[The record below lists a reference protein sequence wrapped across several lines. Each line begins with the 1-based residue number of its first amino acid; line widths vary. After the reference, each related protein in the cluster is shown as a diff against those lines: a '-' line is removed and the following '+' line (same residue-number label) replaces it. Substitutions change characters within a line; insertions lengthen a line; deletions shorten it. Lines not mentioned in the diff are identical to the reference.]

1 VTDFWQP
8 DRSLEGQTVVIIG
21 GGPSHADVD
30 LGLLKG
36 HRLAAINSACAKV
49 RPIATADDI
58 LYFTDN
64 SWNERFPGHV
74 EDWPG
79 IVICANRH
87 TKNRLGARVRYIDV
101 IDLTQRIGA
110 LSHFVQASSGHIM
123 TCLSQVMGAVRG
135 VLVGFEC
142 KPVNGRTHGHDD
154 YNQFGDMAAFDGQF
168 LLGWRGL
175 APFLKIEMINATPDS
190 AIDCFPFMS
199 LEDALLGTQPR
210 LAGGR
215 LADAQHRTA

>member
-1 VTDFWQP
+1 LAPTRSSAALEESCPQIHGCCYDPSSGRPPTPNCRTRGQGKGYKAKVEAGERGPKARKCDFWQP
-8 DRSLEGQTVVIIG
+8 DRSLEGQT
-21 GGPSHADVD
+21 
-30 LGLLKG
+30 
-36 HRLAAINSACAKV
+36 
-49 RPIATADDI
+49 
-58 LYFTDN
+58 
-64 SWNERFPGHV
+64 V